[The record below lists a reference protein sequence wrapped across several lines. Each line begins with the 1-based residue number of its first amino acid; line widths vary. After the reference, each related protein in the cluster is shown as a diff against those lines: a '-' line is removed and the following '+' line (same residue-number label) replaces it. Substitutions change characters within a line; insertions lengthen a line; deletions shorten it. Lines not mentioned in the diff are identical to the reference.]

1 MSDKFTTEILAEV
14 KMIQQMIIS
23 GHYTPALDC
32 SAPIAEN
39 NTGETPQVEAPPV
52 KTPANLYLHLAIFWL
67 TSTWPIEVVTI
78 KEITSQGVHD
88 IAKLR
93 QTLTQQQW
101 QRIALAFIALEIDQ
115 RKHEPGMGFMLIQAE
130 RKRQI
135 VRGYTT
141 ARDLS
146 LYRFRDDLLRFAIY
160 RLTDNKQFYPW
171 QHNLMIN
178 EKQGHDLTE
187 RIIQAGAILL
197 AHDTMKLAAGQ
208 HSTTA
213 CHSREGGN
221 LQEVEEEYTNQPMT
235 ND

>member
-14 KMIQQMIIS
+14 KMIQQMIII
-23 GHYTPALDC
+23 GHYTPGPSLRANEVERGNLPD
-32 SAPIAEN
+32 
-39 NTGETPQVEAPPV
+39 ETPQVEEQPA

-67 TSTWPIEVVTI
+67 TGSLPLELIEWL
-78 KEITSQGVHD
+78 G
-88 IAKLR
+88 ALR
-93 QTLTQQQW
+93 TERQRLTQQQW

-115 RKHEPGMGFMLIQAE
+115 RKHEPGMGILLIQAE

-187 RIIQAGAILL
+187 RIIQSGAILL

-213 CHSREGGN
+213 CHSREGGI
-221 LQEVEEEYTNQPMT
+221 LQEQTEGSTEKEVSC
-235 ND
+235 